1 MDFVWLMVALV
12 VIVIAVSIAFG
23 ILAKVRMARSLA
35 ARGVHVTKAFWRINL
50 KKIFRPS
57 SLIFAIVF
65 IFFLI
70 YATMLLF
77 PVIWGFL
84 SSLKSGG
91 IRGEYFHNMFGLPT
105 EWKFSNY
112 VQAFET
118 MRYFL
123 CRDVL
128 EQYMVC
134 ARFGVDHD
142 GIYCCFCLCFE

>member
-65 IFFLI
+65 IFFI
-70 YATMLLF
+70 EIGRD
-77 PVIWGFL
+77 PRRI
-84 SSLKSGG
+84 
-91 IRGEYFHNMFGLPT
+91 
-105 EWKFSNY
+105 FSQY
-112 VQAFET
+112 VRVADGMEVQQ
-118 MRYFL
+118 L
-123 CRDVL
+123 CP
-128 EQYMVC
+128 
-134 ARFGVDHD
+134 GV
-142 GIYCCFCLCFE
+142 

>member
-70 YATMLLF
+70 Y
-77 PVIWGFL
+77 
-84 SSLKSGG
+84 
-91 IRGEYFHNMFGLPT
+91 
-105 EWKFSNY
+105 
-112 VQAFET
+112 
-118 MRYFL
+118 
-123 CRDVL
+123 D
-128 EQYMVC
+128 
-134 ARFGVDHD
+134 
-142 GIYCCFCLCFE
+142 

>member
-118 MRYFL
+118 IQHLVR
-123 CRDVL
+123 
-128 EQYMVC
+128 
-134 ARFGVDHD
+134 ARFGLDHD
-142 GIYCCFCLCFE
+142 GIHGGFCVCAE